1 MTLKHSPK
9 QSQRGFLS
17 IDGVF
22 WLMLIAIA
30 LGFIV
35 WMGFKMIGSS
45 DVAVEQSN
53 ISTLIASTKKLKGS
67 TGYGSAGQN
76 LVPSL
81 INIEGTGSMGVSGSS
96 LVNQWNGAVT
106 VVSNGMT
113 FTITEANVP
122 QSACITLASK
132 VAKDKQ
138 TSTSINGGS
147 ATTGEILATSAS
159 SSCSS
164 DANTLAWTTY

>member
-1 MTLKHSPK
+1 MKNFNVKK
-9 QSQRGFLS
+9 QGGFLS

-30 LGFIV
+30 LGFIL
-35 WMGFKMIGSS
+35 WMGWKMVGNS
-45 DVAVEQSN
+45 DVAIEQSN
-53 ISTLIASTKKLKGS
+53 VSSLIANTKKLKGS
-67 TGYGSAGQN
+67 TGYGASGQN

-81 INIEGTGSMGVSGSS
+81 INIEGTGSMGISGTS
-96 LVNQWNGAVT
+96 LVNQWNGSVT

-122 QSACITLASK
+122 KSGCITLATK

-138 TSTSINGGS
+138 TSTVINGGT
-147 ATTGEILATSAS
+147 ATTGEILASSAS
-159 SSCSS
+159 TSCSN
-164 DANTLAWTTY
+164 DANTIAWTTY

>member
-1 MTLKHSPK
+1 MKICNFKK
-9 QSQRGFLS
+9 QGGFLS

-30 LGFIV
+30 LGFIL
-35 WMGFKMIGSS
+35 WMGWKMVGNS
-45 DVAVEQSN
+45 DVAIEQSN
-53 ISTLIASTKKLKGS
+53 VSSLIANTKKLKGS
-67 TGYGSAGQN
+67 TGYGASGQN

-81 INIEGTGSMGVSGSS
+81 INIEGTGSMGISGTS
-96 LVNQWNGAVT
+96 LVNQWNGSVT

-122 QSACITLASK
+122 KSGCITLATK

-138 TSTSINGGS
+138 TSTVINGGT
-147 ATTGEILATSAS
+147 ATTGEILASSAS
-159 SSCSS
+159 TSCSN
-164 DANTLAWTTY
+164 DANSIAWTTY